1 MKYKNKKDDIFKKI
15 FLTDAKLSGGKT
27 LSTHLQVELKKKLI
41 YGRKQE
47 TNTKRKGNVD
57 TSETAK

>member
-1 MKYKNKKDDIFKKI
+1 MTFLKKI